1 MTYQLDRLVIHQF
14 RAIQAL
20 TLEGLGR
27 INLLV
32 GPNDSGKTS
41 VLEAIAVFCQPLDL
55 LRWIELA
62 QKRDVQGQLDQVHA
76 LRWLFPKQNATQHS
90 QMLRLAGAGRYIGR
104 ECSVQFTEIE
114 RSEQPRVNADDA
126 MLKGALFGAVSGAV
140 LGRKEDQATNAA
152 LGALMAAALARA
164 NALNTAPIPSRRGI
178 QLSVTC
184 KLKAGEQRDLKSE
197 VWQGTPFVQAI
208 SSTIGL
214 PIRLL
219 SPFSHRL
226 EGLQLDQLSDATR
239 INQLAEVTKVLQLV
253 SPKILGLE
261 ILTDQGAPQLH
272 VQHSDLGLAPISVFG
287 DGVRRALTYALALS
301 MVRGGVL
308 LIDELETA
316 IHTSALGPVF
326 AWLVKACDHFDVQLF
341 ATTHSL
347 EAVDAI
353 LAACRPDH
361 LDQIVGF
368 RIEAGRVKRFRG
380 DLLEGMRY
388 DMGLDI
394 RGGR

>member
-1 MTYQLDRLVIHQF
+1 VTYQLDRLVIHQF
-14 RAIQAL
+14 RAIQEL

-62 QKRDVQGQLDQVHA
+62 QRRDVQGQLDQVQA
-76 LRWLFPKQNATQHS
+76 LRWLFPKQNATQHG
-90 QMLRLAGAGRYIGR
+90 QVLRIAGEGRYIGR
-104 ECSVQFTEIE
+104 ECTARYDNIE
-114 RSEQPRVNADDA
+114 RSVEPQEAFRTAV
-126 MLKGALFGAVSGAV
+126 MTKALSGKLDNQSANELMRKLAVDLLLHQAQLPNGSLTSTQ
-140 LGRKEDQATNAA
+140 LGVRCRATCQTAT
-152 LGALMAAALARA
+152 
-164 NALNTAPIPSRRGI
+164 TAPQS
-178 QLSVTC
+178 LV
-184 KLKAGEQRDLKSE
+184 SE
-197 VWQGTPFVQAI
+197 VWSGIPFVQTTAPA
-208 SSTIGL
+208 IGL
-214 PIRLL
+214 PLKLL

-226 EGLQLDQLSDATR
+226 EAIQLDQLSDATR
-239 INQLAEVTKVLQLV
+239 INRLAEVTKVLQFV

-261 ILTDQGAPQLH
+261 ILTDHGVPQLH
-272 VQHSDLGLAPISVFG
+272 VNHSDLGLTPISVFG

-301 MVRGGVL
+301 MVRGGML

-316 IHTSALGPVF
+316 IHTSALGSVF
-326 AWLVKACDHFDVQLF
+326 AWLVKACQQFDVQLF

-353 LAACRPDH
+353 LEACRPDH
-361 LDQIVGF
+361 LDLIVGF
-368 RIEAGRVKRFRG
+368 QLEAGRVKRLRG

-388 DMGLDI
+388 DMGLDV
-394 RGGR
+394 RGGRK

>member
-14 RAIQAL
+14 RAIHDL

-41 VLEAIAVFCQPLDL
+41 VLEAIAGFCQPLDV
-55 LRWIELA
+55 LRWLELA
-62 QKRDVQGQLDQVHA
+62 QKRDVQRQLDQVQA
-76 LRWLFPKQNATQHS
+76 LRWLFPKQNATQHG
-90 QMLRLAGAGRYIGR
+90 QALRIAGQGRYIGR
-104 ECSVQFTEIE
+104 ECIAQYAEIE
-114 RSEQPRVNADDA
+114 RSVDPQEVFRAAVMAKALSGSLDNQSANELLRKLAVDLV
-126 MLKGALFGAVSGAV
+126 LKGTQPQSV
-140 LGRKEDQATNAA
+140 LPLSTQLGIRFTVTYQTVTAQTVTAA
-152 LGALMAAALARA
+152 PQSLVQEVWSD
-164 NALNTAPIPSRRGI
+164 API
-178 QLSVTC
+178 
-184 KLKAGEQRDLKSE
+184 
-197 VWQGTPFVQAI
+197 VQTT
-208 SSTIGL
+208 SPTIGL
-214 PIRLL
+214 PHKLL

-226 EGLQLDQLSDATR
+226 EAIQLDQLSDATR
-239 INQLAEVTKVLQLV
+239 INQLEEVTAVLRLV

-261 ILTDQGAPQLH
+261 ILTNQGVPQLH
-272 VQHSDLGLAPISVFG
+272 VNHSDRGLTPISVFG
-287 DGVRRALTYALALS
+287 DGVRRALTYALSLS
-301 MVRGGVL
+301 MVRGGIL
-308 LIDELETA
+308 QIDELETA

-326 AWLVKACDHFDVQLF
+326 AWLVKACERFDVQLF

-353 LAACRPDH
+353 LAACRPLH

-368 RIEAGRVKRFRG
+368 QLEAGRVKRLRG